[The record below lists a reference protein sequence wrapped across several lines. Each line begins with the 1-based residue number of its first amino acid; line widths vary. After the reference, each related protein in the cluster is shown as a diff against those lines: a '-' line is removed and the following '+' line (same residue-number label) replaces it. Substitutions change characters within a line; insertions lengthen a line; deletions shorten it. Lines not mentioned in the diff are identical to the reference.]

1 MKLSPS
7 LLALTSSAFCAT
19 ATSAVDSQELLRGA
33 IVLESDSKYN
43 NIPAEATSDG
53 FTPIDGV
60 YTSVQSVN
68 IEPSCPWNTT
78 TTYPNAMFT
87 IQPSD
92 TAYVSSSPA
101 NLVTATLDGDELKI
115 DWNADVAAGAT
126 SGGVR
131 IGLPSGQLKKLN
143 LSQCTYNAQTQ
154 ILNGCGLTAQILSG
168 FTSVEEL
175 EASGASTLQAES
187 AVSGSVT
194 VSGASTANIVTTNV
208 ISELDVSG
216 ASTVN
221 IQTPTVTSLNIQGA
235 STVGISGS
243 VGGGSVSGASHVS
256 ITGDISGSVSNSG
269 ASTVSVNKVIGSVTS
284 EGASTVIAA
293 SCDNVSGEQ
302 ASTCSVSGPP
312 SVSVNV
318 SPFDSIT
325 NATCQCIST
334 PSWCNAGERTSYVI
348 PAVLVGA
355 TTLLSFFIM

>member
-1 MKLSPS
+1 MKFINIIAITTFLQ
-7 LLALTSSAFCAT
+7 T
-19 ATSAVDSQELLRGA
+19 AKFAAG
-33 IVLESDSKYN
+33 
-43 NIPAEATSDG
+43 ATSDG
-53 FTPIDGV
+53 FTPIDGDFS
-60 YTSVQSVN
+60 SVQSVN
-68 IEPSCPWNTT
+68 IEPSCPWTTT

-115 DWNADVAAGAT
+115 EWNAAVAAGAT

-131 IGLPSGQLKKLN
+131 IGLPSGQLKKLS
-143 LSQCTYNAQTQ
+143 LSQS
-154 ILNGCGLTAQILSG
+154 LTAQILSG

-175 EASGASTLQAES
+175 EASGSSTLQVES

-194 VSGASTANIVTTNV
+194 VSGASTANIVTTTAT
-208 ISELDVSG
+208 SELDVSG

-243 VGGGSVSGASHVS
+243 VGGGSVSGASTVS
-256 ITGDISGSVSNSG
+256 IAGDISGSVSNSG
-269 ASTVSVNKVIGSVTS
+269 ASTLAVNNVDGSVTN
-284 EGASTVIAA
+284 EGASTIMTA
-293 SCDNVSGEQ
+293 SCDNVSSDV

-318 SPFDSIT
+318 SPFGSIT
-325 NATCQCIST
+325 TATCQCSST
-334 PSWCNAGERTSYVI
+334 TGYESLSCNAGERSSYVI

>member
-1 MKLSPS
+1 MS
-7 LLALTSSAFCAT
+7 L
-19 ATSAVDSQELLRGA
+19 DY
-33 IVLESDSKYN
+33 DD
-43 NIPAEATSDG
+43 NIPKRY
-53 FTPIDGV
+53 V
-60 YTSVQSVN
+60 H
-68 IEPSCPWNTT
+68 
-78 TTYPNAMFT
+78 
-87 IQPSD
+87 QPSN

-115 DWNADVAAGAT
+115 DWNPNVAAGAT

-131 IGLPSGQLKKLN
+131 IGLPSSQLKKLN
-143 LSQCTYNAQTQ
+143 LSQS
-154 ILNGCGLTAQILSG
+154 LTAQVLSG

-175 EASGASTLQAES
+175 EASGASTLQVES

-194 VSGASTANIVTTNV
+194 VSGSSTANIVTTNV
-208 ISELDVSG
+208 ISELNVSG

-235 STVGISGS
+235 SKVGISGS

-269 ASTVSVNKVIGSVTS
+269 ASTVSVNKVDGSVTS

-334 PSWCNAGERTSYVI
+334 PSWCNAGERSSYVI

>member
-19 ATSAVDSQELLRGA
+19 ATSAVNTQELLRGA

-43 NIPAEATSDG
+43 TIPADATSDG
-53 FTPIDGV
+53 FTPIDGD

-101 NLVTATLDGDELKI
+101 NLVTATLDGDEMKI
-115 DWNADVAAGAT
+115 EWNADVAAGAT
-126 SGGVR
+126 SGVVR

-143 LSQCTYNAQTQ
+143 LSQCSLTITPTAQ
-154 ILNGCGLTAQILSG
+154 ILNGCGLTAQVLSG

-175 EASGASTLQAES
+175 EASGASTLQVES

-194 VSGASTANIVTTNV
+194 VSGSSTANIVTTNV

-221 IQTPTVTSLNIQGA
+221 IQTPTVTSLAG
-235 STVGISGS
+235 
-243 VGGGSVSGASHVS
+243 
-256 ITGDISGSVSNSG
+256 
-269 ASTVSVNKVIGSVTS
+269 
-284 EGASTVIAA
+284 
-293 SCDNVSGEQ
+293 
-302 ASTCSVSGPP
+302 
-312 SVSVNV
+312 
-318 SPFDSIT
+318 IT
-325 NATCQCIST
+325 NGGAHALT
-334 PSWCNAGERTSYVI
+334 RR
-348 PAVLVGA
+348 VGN
-355 TTLLSFFIM
+355 